1 MPTRSKKTCDN
12 SVLCPRTRS
21 GPWQLP
27 PHTDSRC
34 RPRSRHF
41 VATTRTDVSLYTTS
55 CRPLF
60 TGSAVDLP
68 STRLLPNR
76 RLHYVVPNV
85 CSLPLTNVKWPSIG
99 LNSRRYRNQV
109 SSLLTTVR
117 AKPRSNSPP
126 IHLKLS
132 GSGLPRL
139 GGANS

>member
-12 SVLCPRTRS
+12 SVLCPRTRY

-27 PHTDSRC
+27 PHTDSGC

-41 VATTRTDVSLYTTS
+41 VATTRTDVSRYATS
-55 CRPLF
+55 CCPLF

-68 STRLLPNR
+68 STRRLPTR
-76 RLHYVVPNV
+76 WLHHADLVRVFSSTHERQV
-85 CSLPLTNVKWPSIG
+85 SSIG

-109 SSLLTTVR
+109 SSLLTTLR
-117 AKPRSNSPP
+117 AKPHSNSPP

-132 GSGLPRL
+132 GSGLPK
-139 GGANS
+139 